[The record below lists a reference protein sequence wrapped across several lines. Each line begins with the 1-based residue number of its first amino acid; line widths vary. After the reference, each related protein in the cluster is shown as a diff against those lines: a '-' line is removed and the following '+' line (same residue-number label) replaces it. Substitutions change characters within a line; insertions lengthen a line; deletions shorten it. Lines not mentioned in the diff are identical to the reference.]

1 MAPQCS
7 GTGTGAAGSQ
17 LPEADLGLLSKLFG
31 KRTPRVQPAHV
42 DDASFAAE
50 VLRSELP
57 VVLDVWSPG
66 CGPCRMLEPIV
77 MDLAAAYQGRVK
89 VAEMNAAEAS
99 RTAARYGVMGTPTI
113 LFFRR
118 GREVERVV
126 GFVGSRYLREV
137 VDTELLDA
145 PPPAA

>member
-1 MAPQCS
+1 M
-7 GTGTGAAGSQ
+7 GI
-17 LPEADLGLLSKLFG
+17 LSRLFG
-31 KRTPRVQPAHV
+31 PAAPKVQPVHV
-42 DDASFAAE
+42 DDASFVRE
-50 VLRSELP
+50 VARSDLP

-89 VAEMNAAEAS
+89 VAELNAAEAGEY
-99 RTAARYGVMGTPTI
+99 AARLGVMGTPTV

-118 GREVERVV
+118 GREVHRVT

-137 VDTELLDA
+137 IDAELLGQPQA
-145 PPPAA
+145 